1 MTSKFGCLAATGA
14 LVASVA
20 YGIPQLLQVA
30 GVLTGPWDRILI
42 FAPSLALAPAFVLT
56 MVAVHATASRA
67 KQIWS
72 LAALALAIMY
82 GVLVSI
88 VYVTQL
94 GVVIPHELRGDGDL
108 YKLLACC
115 SAGQFMTGI
124 DLLGY
129 TLMSLSTLLAAPVF
143 DGAGPQR
150 VRFWLLANGALAPF
164 LLMQLAYP
172 KLIFIG
178 ALWLVTFPLA
188 MLFLALFFRHD
199 ESEEQQ

>member
-1 MTSKFGCLAATGA
+1 M
-14 LVASVA
+14 
-20 YGIPQLLQVA
+20 
-30 GVLTGPWDRILI
+30 
-42 FAPSLALAPAFVLT
+42 
-56 MVAVHATASRA
+56 
-67 KQIWS
+67 
-72 LAALALAIMY
+72 MY

-143 DGAGPQR
+143 DGAGLRR
-150 VRFWLLANGALAPF
+150 VVSTWLFANGLLAPF
-164 LLMQLAYP
+164 LIMQLAYP
-172 KLIFIG
+172 KLIFVG

-188 MLFLALFFRHD
+188 MLFLALLFRQA
-199 ESEEQQ
+199 ESEKQQ